1 MTEKKLVVAF
11 LSYSSNCRYFKSL
24 LVIILLVLFNSS
36 FAQQTNKI
44 SEKKVELSELKSEI
58 KKLEDELIFKIQTEK
73 KSLKIIENYNR
84 QKYLLNKIINTIRK
98 EEREKEDL
106 IIKIK
111 AQITLI
117 ELRIKRLKE
126 NYSRYLVYLYK
137 YGREDELAMILGS
150 ESFNQA
156 LLRYKYLTKISEQ
169 RKKELDEL
177 KNSQKELDESQNNL
191 LGELSQKKII
201 EEQKQAEEE
210 ELKQK
215 IEKRKEYLA
224 ALKDDKEA
232 LKNEIELKR
241 KSEGEIKHL
250 IEVLVAEEK
259 RKLEILRKEREQARL
274 KSKSNLKIDKTE
286 TKSYNYSAEASS
298 FNQLKGKMLWPVDNG
313 KIIRKFGE
321 QKNLRLN
328 TVTLNYGVDIK
339 TSSEKSVV
347 AVTDGV
353 VSSINWLPGYGSIII
368 ITHKG
373 NFRTVYGHL
382 SEIFVSE
389 GTKVLTGSPIG
400 TVEEDLEGNI
410 LHFEIWNE
418 RNNQNPEIWLA
429 KR

>member
-1 MTEKKLVVAF
+1 VITLNPEPIIF
-11 LSYSSNCRYFKSL
+11 LNSRYPL
-24 LVIILLVLFNSS
+24 LIILSLFLVNSCFS
-36 FAQQTNKI
+36 QQVNKI
-44 SEKKVELSELKSEI
+44 SEKKGELSELRSEI
-58 KKLEDELIFKIQTEK
+58 KQLEDELNINIQKEK
-73 KSLKIIENYNR
+73 KSLKVIENYNR
-84 QKYLLNKIINTIRK
+84 QKYILNKIINTIRK
-98 EEREKEDL
+98 EEREKEEL

-111 AQITLI
+111 AQITVI

-126 NYSRYLVYLYK
+126 NFSRYIVYLYK
-137 YGREDELAMILGS
+137 YGQEDELTMLLGS

-156 LLRYKYLTKISEQ
+156 LLRYKYLNKISEQ
-169 RKKELDEL
+169 RKNELDDL
-177 KNSQKELDESQNNL
+177 KSSQKELDESQKNL
-191 LGELSQKKII
+191 LGELAQKKII
-201 EEQKQAEEE
+201 EDQKQTEEE

-215 IEKRKEYLA
+215 IQKRKLYLA
-224 ALKDDKEA
+224 SLKDDKEA
-232 LKNEIELKR
+232 LKNEIDIKR

-259 RKLEILRKEREQARL
+259 RKSEILRKNKELSRIKNKSER
-274 KSKSNLKIDKTE
+274 KIDKIE
-286 TKSYNYSAEASS
+286 TKTENYEVEVSS
-298 FNQLKGKMLWPVDNG
+298 NNDLRGKLLWPVDNG

-339 TSSEKSVV
+339 TSSGKSVV
-347 AVTDGV
+347 AVIDGV

-368 ITHKG
+368 ITHNG

-418 RNNQNPEIWLA
+418 RNNLNPELWLA
-429 KR
+429 KK